1 MSNDTSRDPQGRGVI
16 ASAMETAQA
25 ALSVGKA
32 AVQGATQAART
43 GAALAVGAAV
53 AGSSILLDLG
63 VRTARSLNT
72 PGGATSADANESA
85 EGIGWWIEEDVPAQ
99 RGDGP
104 LAEGLRAIDKNLYVV
119 DVSGE
124 AAYATSG
131 HGVIG
136 DATPRGAPC
145 HRLLA
150 LVPPVRPESLGDGSF
165 RAEYGLRYAYC
176 AGAMANGIGSEAIVE
191 SMAKAGMLGFFGAA
205 GLTPARVEQAIDRIQ
220 GAVGGKPYGFNL
232 IHSPAEPA
240 LENAIVDLYLR
251 RGVRLVDAS
260 AYLDLTP
267 PLVRYRAA
275 GLSRGP
281 DGRVVCANKV
291 IGKVSRTEVARKF
304 FAPAPEAM
312 LSAIVKSGGITAE
325 QAALA
330 ARVPIA
336 HDITAEADSGGHTD
350 NRPALTLIP
359 TMLALRDE
367 MMKTHGYDRPLRVGA
382 AGGIGTPA
390 SAAAAF
396 AMGAAYVMTGSINQA
411 CVEAGTSATVREMLA
426 HAGQADVAMAAAADM
441 FEMGVKVQVLKWG
454 TMFAVR
460 SRKLYDLYRQYGSL
474 EELPAKERATLERDF
489 FRCTL
494 EQCWAD
500 TRAFF
505 EQRDPSQNARAESD
519 PKHKMALV
527 FRSYLGRS
535 SDWANTGVA
544 DRKADYQVWCG
555 PAMGAFNEWTK
566 GSVLEKAENRTVA
579 LVAMNLLVGASIL
592 TRVNM
597 LRAQGVDVPASAVEF
612 RALPARELAGI
623 VNGAMI

>member
-1 MSNDTSRDPQGRGVI
+1 MSESGREPREGVI

-25 ALSVGKA
+25 ALHAGKN
-32 AVQGATQAART
+32 AVQGATQVART
-43 GAALAVGAAV
+43 GAALAVGAVV

-63 VRTARSLNT
+63 VRTARSLN
-72 PGGATSADANESA
+72 PSDEPDAGAGDAGAPSA
-85 EGIGWWIEEDVPAQ
+85 GIGWWIEDGEPVS
-99 RGDGP
+99 RGEQA
-104 LAEGLRAIDKNLYVV
+104 LAAALRLLDRPVYVV
-119 DVSGE
+119 D
-124 AAYATSG
+124 AAGAMGVATGG

-136 DATPRGAPC
+136 DAVPRGARC
-145 HRLLA
+145 HRLRA
-150 LVPPVRPESLGDGSF
+150 MVSPVKPESLGDASF
-165 RAEYGLRYAYC
+165 REEYGLRYAYC

-205 GLTPARVEQAIDRIQ
+205 GLTPGRVEQAIDRIQ
-220 GAVGGKPYGFNL
+220 VSVGGKPFGFNL

-267 PLVRYRAA
+267 PLVRFRAA

-281 DGRVVCANKV
+281 DGRVICANKV

-312 LSAIVKSGGITAE
+312 LVALVKSGGITEE
-325 QAALA
+325 QAKLA

-411 CVEAGTSATVREMLA
+411 CVEAGTSATVRDMLA

-460 SRKLYDLYRQYGSL
+460 SRKLYDLYRQYNSL
-474 EELPAKERATLERDF
+474 EELPPKERLSLERDF

-494 EQCWAD
+494 EQGWAE

-505 EQRDPSQNARAESD
+505 EQRDPAQIARAESD
-519 PKHKMALV
+519 SKHKMALV

-566 GSVLEKAENRTVA
+566 GTPMEKPENRKVA
-579 LVAMNLLVGASIL
+579 VVAMNLLAGACMM
-592 TRVNM
+592 TRANM
-597 LRAQGVDVPASAVEF
+597 LRTQGVEVPASAAEF
-612 RALPARELAGI
+612 RPTTEW
-623 VNGAMI
+623 

>member
-1 MSNDTSRDPQGRGVI
+1 MSESGREGREGVI
-16 ASAMETAQA
+16 ASAMDTAQA
-25 ALSVGKA
+25 ALSAGKA

-43 GAALAVGAAV
+43 GAALAVGAVV

-63 VRTARSLNT
+63 VRTARSLNA
-72 PGGATSADANESA
+72 PVDQEAGSDGAAAATG
-85 EGIGWWIEEDVPAQ
+85 GIGWWIEDESPAV
-99 RGDGP
+99 RGDAA
-104 LAEGLRAIDKNLYVV
+104 LVAALREIDRKLFAV
-119 DVSGE
+119 DLGGSMGW
-124 AAYATSG
+124 ATSG
-131 HGVIG
+131 HGIVG
-136 DATPRGAPC
+136 DATPRGGNA
-145 HRLLA
+145 HRLRA
-150 LVPPVRPESLGDGSF
+150 IVPPVRPESLGDASF
-165 RAEYGLRYAYC
+165 REDYGLKYAYC

-191 SMAKAGMLGFFGAA
+191 SMAKSGMLGFFGAA
-205 GLTPARVEQAIDRIQ
+205 GLTPARVEQAIGRIQ
-220 GAVGGKPYGFNL
+220 AAVGGKPYGFNL

-267 PLVRYRAA
+267 PLVRFRAA
-275 GLSRGP
+275 GLSRLP
-281 DGRVVCANKV
+281 DGRVICTNKV

-312 LSAIVKSGGITAE
+312 LASLVKSGGITEE
-325 QAALA
+325 QAKLA

-411 CVEAGTSATVREMLA
+411 CLEAGTSATVREMLA
-426 HAGQADVAMAAAADM
+426 HANQADVAMAAAADM

-460 SRKLYDLYRQYGSL
+460 SRKLYDLYRQYNSL
-474 EELPAKERATLERDF
+474 EELPAKERMSLERDF
-489 FRCTL
+489 YRCTL

-505 EQRDPSQNARAESD
+505 EQRDPAQIVRAESD

-535 SDWANTGVA
+535 SDWANTGVS

-566 GSVLEKAENRTVA
+566 GSPLEKPENRKVSV
-579 LVAMNLLVGASIL
+579 VAMNLLIGACIM
-592 TRVNM
+592 TRANM
-597 LRAQGVDVPASAVEF
+597 LRAQGVDVPASACEF
-612 RALPARELAGI
+612 RPAIEF
-623 VNGAMI
+623 

>member
-1 MSNDTSRDPQGRGVI
+1 MSESDGHGREGVI
-16 ASAMETAQA
+16 ASALDTAQA
-25 ALSVGKA
+25 ALSAGKA
-32 AVQGATQAART
+32 AVQGATHAART
-43 GAALAVGAAV
+43 GAALAVGAVV

-63 VRTARSLNT
+63 VRTARSLNAPNT
-72 PGGATSADANESA
+72 DEDAQLETTAGSTL
-85 EGIGWWIEEDVPAQ
+85 GWWIEDGSTAQ
-99 RGDGP
+99 
-104 LAEGLRAIDKNLYVV
+104 A
-119 DVSGE
+119 GE
-124 AAYATSG
+124 AALSSTLHELDKTLFAIDLGGRIGWTTSG
-131 HGVIG
+131 HGIIG
-136 DATPRGAPC
+136 DATPRGAKL
-145 HRLLA
+145 HRLRA
-150 LVPPVRPESLGDGSF
+150 MVPPVRPESLGDSSF
-165 RAEYGLRYAYC
+165 RGDYGLRYAYC

-191 SMAKAGMLGFFGAA
+191 SMAKSGMLGFFGAA

-220 GAVGGKPYGFNL
+220 SAVGGKPYGFNL

-260 AYLDLTP
+260 AYLDLTL
-267 PLVRYRAA
+267 PLVRFRVA

-281 DGRVVCANKV
+281 DGRVICANKV

-312 LSAIVKSGGITAE
+312 LAALVKSGGITEE
-325 QAALA
+325 QAKLA

-460 SRKLYDLYRQYGSL
+460 SRKLYDLYRQYNSL
-474 EELPAKERATLERDF
+474 EELPAKERTTLERDF

-505 EQRDPSQNARAESD
+505 EQRDPAQIVRAEADS
-519 PKHKMALV
+519 KHKMALV

-535 SDWANTGVA
+535 SDWANTGIA

-566 GSVLEKAENRTVA
+566 GTPLEKPENRKVSV
-579 LVAMNLLVGASIL
+579 VAMNLLVGACIL

-597 LRAQGVDVPASAVEF
+597 LRAQGVEVPPGAAGF
-612 RALPARELAGI
+612 RPMDSTGLPRFR
-623 VNGAMI
+623 NTN